1 MLGSARNYR
10 FLREARW
17 PAIDPST
24 DSVAPIAGAPF
35 TDRGRAGSCTSCSR
49 HRQDNRRLQYR
60 KGNAMD
66 LIASSAARCSNELTG
81 RRRYDVAGAWVHY
94 YLCWS
99 SQVILEDFLDIL
111 NSNYGHLKFLNFH
124 R

>member
-1 MLGSARNYR
+1 MH
-10 FLREARW
+10 EARW
-17 PAIDPST
+17 PASDPST
-24 DSVAPIAGAPF
+24 DSVAPVDG
-35 TDRGRAGSCTSCSR
+35 TSVTGRGRVNSNVCYSR
-49 HRQDNRRLQYR
+49 HRQGNRRLQYR

-66 LIASSAARCSNELTG
+66 LIASSAARRSNELTG
-81 RRRYDVAGAWVHY
+81 RRRFDVAGAWVHY

-124 R
+124 G